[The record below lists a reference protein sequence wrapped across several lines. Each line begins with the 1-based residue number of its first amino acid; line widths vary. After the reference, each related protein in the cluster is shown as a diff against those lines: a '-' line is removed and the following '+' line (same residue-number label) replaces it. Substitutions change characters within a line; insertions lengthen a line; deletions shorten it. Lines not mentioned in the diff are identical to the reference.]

1 MRGVGSC
8 PRRLLLSLRVSRGP
22 AARPR
27 CSFTAPK
34 TGERGALERC
44 SAVSPTRWARTRASG
59 PRALLAALRRAPPAF
74 LGRGRAVSR
83 LPKEPR
89 ERAIRRPPSRTPVES
104 TRHEVT
110 SERAHDASRR
120 RRPRTFDR
128 PRTEPPRHPRHRRR
142 ITGAGFAPPHRLRRS
157 RPSLPPPRSRATPGL
172 RAGCLPPPPC
182 AGPEPLAR
190 PTPADRHGQRLLDP
204 RLRVVRDGRPGSG
217 GSAGRGTSG
226 VALLAAAPRRLLRPG
241 SSRLVFRDFR
251 GPTLPDPRLSARRK
265 RRSMRFFLRTNNPQ
279 ADHSASPRF
288 FHGISTSFPQSPFE
302 DSGSRRIDRALH
314 GRQLLPF
321 DSHMNPN

>member
-204 RLRVVRDGRPGSG
+204 RRRVVRDGRPGSG

-251 GPTLPDPRLSARRK
+251 GPLYPTRASVQEENADQCVFSYAQTIHRQTTARAPGFSTGSPQVFHSPRSRTADLAGSIE
-265 RRSMRFFLRTNNPQ
+265 RSMDDNYYRLIRT
-279 ADHSASPRF
+279 
-288 FHGISTSFPQSPFE
+288 
-302 DSGSRRIDRALH
+302 
-314 GRQLLPF
+314 
-321 DSHMNPN
+321 